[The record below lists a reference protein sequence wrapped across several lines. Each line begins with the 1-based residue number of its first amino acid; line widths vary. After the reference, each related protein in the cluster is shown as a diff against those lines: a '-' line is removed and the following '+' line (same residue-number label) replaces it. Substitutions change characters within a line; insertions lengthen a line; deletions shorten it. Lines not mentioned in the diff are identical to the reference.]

1 MSSQLRLFFAPAARR
16 DIRDEAL
23 YLTIHGSEEV
33 SDRFV
38 DAVNHTAMLLC
49 GSPGIGN
56 IFPLAAGGQKEFRSF
71 PVSGSF
77 GKRLIVY
84 SFGRTTLRVERVVHG
99 ARNLDHLF
107 QR

>member
-1 MSSQLRLFFAPAARR
+1 MSPQLRLFFAPAARR

-38 DAVNHTAMLLC
+38 EAVEHIAMLLC
-49 GSPGIGN
+49 ATPGIGN
-56 IFPLAAGGQKEFRSF
+56 VFPLAAGGLKEFRSF

-84 SFGRTTLRVERVVHG
+84 SFGRDTLRVERVVRG
-99 ARNLDHLF
+99 SRNLGRLF
-107 QR
+107 QP